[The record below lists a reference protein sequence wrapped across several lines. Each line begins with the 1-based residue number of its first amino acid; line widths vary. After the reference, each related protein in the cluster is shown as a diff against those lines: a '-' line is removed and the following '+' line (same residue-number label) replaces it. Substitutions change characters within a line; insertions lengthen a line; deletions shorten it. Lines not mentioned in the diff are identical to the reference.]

1 MQKSKADE
9 RQELL
14 KLATTVYG
22 QVAEAVSTEENLSLL
37 ETDLI
42 RERLRKMYVL
52 VDYLAATSSLS
63 GDPVREEPAE
73 TARPAETSAT
83 VKMTEESMAASI
95 MATMFNH
102 QQSENKTGESSFN
115 VTEAPSAD
123 AAPQE
128 TPVNAAA
135 KQDPE
140 MASEDSPA
148 PVLMVKTIEEKTI
161 ELRMKEVRASSL
173 YEAPKTLAGNYTA
186 HETLG
191 DKITKSK
198 TDRSLSEKLQQQ
210 ALADLKLSIG
220 INERFAFI
228 NELFSGNQ
236 QLYHQSIDRING
248 LMDYQDARKMLH
260 DELATALN
268 WKTDSQRFLQ
278 FDELVRRRF
287 MA

>member
-1 MQKSKADE
+1 MQKSQADE

-14 KLATTVYG
+14 KLATTIYG
-22 QVAEAVSTEENLSLL
+22 QVAEAVNTEENLSLL

-42 RERLRKMYVL
+42 RERLRRMYVL
-52 VDYLAATSSLS
+52 VDYLAATPLQS

-173 YEAPKTLAGNYTA
+173 YEAPKTLAGN
-186 HETLG
+186 
-191 DKITKSK
+191 
-198 TDRSLSEKLQQQ
+198 
-210 ALADLKLSIG
+210 
-220 INERFAFI
+220 
-228 NELFSGNQ
+228 
-236 QLYHQSIDRING
+236 
-248 LMDYQDARKMLH
+248 
-260 DELATALN
+260 
-268 WKTDSQRFLQ
+268 
-278 FDELVRRRF
+278 
-287 MA
+287 